1 LTNAISCNIQITVQL
16 YCAAVSTEEE
26 TIMDFFEAVKARH
39 SIRAFESRP
48 IEEENMNKIIETL
61 NLAPS
66 AGGLQAYEIVLV
78 KDSRRKK
85 ELGRAAGGQSFVSE
99 APVCLVFLACP
110 ERSSRKYGRRGSE
123 LYCLQDA
130 AIATA
135 YAQLAATA
143 LGLASTWVGAF
154 NEEAVAKVV
163 EAPRS
168 KRAIAILPIGYAA
181 ETPEITPR
189 RRIDEIVCSETSGA
203 PYTSFSFTDESFKRP
218 AWESRP

>member
-1 LTNAISCNIQITVQL
+1 MVLTD
-16 YCAAVSTEEE
+16 EE
-26 TIMDFFEAVKARH
+26 TIMDFFEAVRIRQ
-39 SIRAFESRP
+39 SIRAFQSRFV
-48 IEEENMNKIIETL
+48 EEEKLNRIIEAV

-66 AGGLQAYEIVLV
+66 AGDLQAYEIVVV
-78 KDSRRKK
+78 KESRRKN
-85 ELGRAAGGQSFVSE
+85 ELAKAAGGQSFVSE
-99 APVCLVFLACP
+99 APVCLVFLAYP

-130 AIATA
+130 TIATA

-154 NEEAVAKVV
+154 DEEAVAKVV

-168 KRAIAILPIGYAA
+168 KRPIAILPIGYGG

-189 RRIDEIVCSETSGA
+189 RRISEIVCSETSGE
-203 PYTSFSFTDESFKRP
+203 PYPSFSFMNDSFKRP
-218 AWESRP
+218 TW